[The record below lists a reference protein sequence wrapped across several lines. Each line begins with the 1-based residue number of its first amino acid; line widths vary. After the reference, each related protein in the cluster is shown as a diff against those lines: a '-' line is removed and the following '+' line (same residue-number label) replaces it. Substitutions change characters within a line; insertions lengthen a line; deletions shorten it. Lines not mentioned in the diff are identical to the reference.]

1 MYTLTR
7 KSVVYTYNEGSYGN
21 DTVYINPYK
30 DNVHH
35 QLSSWHTSVRTVRKY
50 TTTNAV

>member
-1 MYTLTR
+1 MYTLTIIR
-7 KSVVYTYNEGSYGN
+7 KALYIRIMRVGN